1 MSQVMMHPLMLAV
14 SFALNLGGAAFA
26 DTVQFTSL
34 VSELNAVELS
44 KLPLGHARTQD
55 DNRWQCALVAEEISS
70 AAGKVVVANNWRVTS
85 EVERA
90 GLTFVSFVANA
101 EPGTSGSCMQS
112 DGNVGIFRGESLLGI
127 IYANNASKRTIGSIE
142 PLEGDRLRIWDGDY
156 LHLPLAD
163 LEIVGRDLVIVR
175 NVADRDSFCDGTSS
189 APNIFGLPI
198 HLAREVLFAEGWE
211 TGPVSPDDETDGMS
225 VESRKRFPELDAC
238 SGTGFGF
245 CAYMYSKEATQ
256 AMRVISANG
265 PPEEMTNQVT
275 SFSVQCG
282 TDIQQ

>member
-1 MSQVMMHPLMLAV
+1 MSQVMMPRLALAV
-14 SFALNLGGAAFA
+14 SFALKLGGAAFA

-44 KLPLGHARTQD
+44 QLPRGHAKAQD
-55 DNRWQCALVAEEISS
+55 DSIWQCAVAAEEISS
-70 AAGKVVVANNWRVTS
+70 AASKMVAANSWLVTS
-85 EVERA
+85 EVQRA
-90 GLTFVSFVANA
+90 GLTFVSFVGNA

-127 IYANNASKRTIGSIE
+127 IYANKASKRTIGSIE
-142 PLEGDRLRIWDGDY
+142 ALEGDRLRIWDGDY
-156 LHLPLAD
+156 LHQPLAD

-198 HLAREVLFAEGWE
+198 HLARKVLFAEGWE

-225 VESRKRFPELDAC
+225 VESRKLFPELDTC

-245 CAYMYSKEATQ
+245 CAYVYSKEATQ

-265 PPEEMTNQVT
+265 SPEEVTNQVV
-275 SFSVQCG
+275 SFSVKCG
-282 TDIQQ
+282 ADIQQ